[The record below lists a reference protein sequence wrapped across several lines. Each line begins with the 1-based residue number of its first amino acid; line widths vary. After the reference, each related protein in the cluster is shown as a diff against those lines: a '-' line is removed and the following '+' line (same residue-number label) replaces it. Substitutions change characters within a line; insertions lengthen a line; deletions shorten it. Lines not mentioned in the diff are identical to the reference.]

1 MSYTVRVECNAQ
13 IKLLNIPSP
22 YYEKLKAAI
31 LNLGAEPRPN
41 GYKKWRERN
50 SFRIRVSDYRIIYEM
65 FDEIRIVD
73 IIDVGHRKDMY

>member
-41 GYKKWRERN
+41 GYKK
-50 SFRIRVSDYRIIYEM
+50 
-65 FDEIRIVD
+65 
-73 IIDVGHRKDMY
+73 